1 MRFGVRMT
9 EKDKLGRSNPVTY
22 TLALSNPNSF
32 LISFSTYFV
41 AVAVKA
47 PTIGLLGSELS
58 HSPMRR

>member
-9 EKDKLGRSNPVTY
+9 EKDKLGRSKPVTY
-22 TLALSNPNSF
+22 TLALSNPNNF

-47 PTIGLLGSELS
+47 PTIGLFGSELS